1 MNGITWG
8 LLGPDN
14 VASTRRAR
22 SLGLG
27 SAVRFF
33 NEQAVPGIGG
43 VWYGKQLWHALLG
56 IAVSNRLLAEGTKI
70 PSIKCA
76 NAIEAFACWLAFDSN
91 HWQSD
96 PRLRGA
102 TKMRS
107 AKNLSF
113 KVVSNPHFYVT
124 QPMRMTTVNA
134 LPALGLVKASAVRFN
149 HFQLSDDCLRR
160 FNLSPKSQQGYGR
173 DIFEHIYQWCLGKRD
188 LHTNRKHKAEMSP
201 HLSPLV
207 PMDESLRRLIN
218 DVLHSGAV
226 DEPLTS
232 KQRRRNAIKWVEAI
246 RQKPEQKMSWDSRP
260 SHLDEDHWYDLK
272 AGAMFFALRD
282 QSLVV
287 LDALESH
294 LGSLQDNRSFD
305 LNKSQL
311 PQMVVAEITT
321 LRELAV
327 SYLTLEHPEPMAQEF
342 SRECNADS
350 DTDLVRRL
358 VERDGRVLRLMGS
371 LVLPGPAFEN
381 SSIDSSS
388 VEHSL
393 EEEVDL
399 RRLKWP
405 VGISRRMSN
414 LFYLNADLNG
424 DLDTWLSDEIN
435 KNSGV
440 SE

>member
-1 MNGITWG
+1 VWISSALTHLISIGFYMNGITWG

-22 SLGLG
+22 SLGLR

-134 LPALGLVKASAVRFN
+134 LPALGLVKAITVRFN
-149 HFQLSDDCLRR
+149 QFQLSD
-160 FNLSPKSQQGYGR
+160 
-173 DIFEHIYQWCLGKRD
+173 LGKRD
-188 LHTNRKHKAEMSP
+188 LHTNRKYKAEMST

-226 DEPLTS
+226 GESLTS

-246 RQKPEQKMSWDSRP
+246 RQQPEQKMSWDSRP

-311 PQMVVAEITT
+311 PQMAVAEITV
-321 LRELAV
+321 LRELAT
-327 SYLTLEHPEPMAQEF
+327 SYLTLEHPEPIAQEF
-342 SRECNADS
+342 SLECNADS

-388 VEHSL
+388 VVHSL